1 MNVLEIKNLPVK
13 RASAQDLKIPSDF
26 ILTLQ
31 RQ

>member
-1 MNVLEIKNLPVK
+1 MNVLEIKNPLV
-13 RASAQDLKIPSDF
+13 AESAHDLKIPADF